1 MSDASKKPDDR
12 KSVPSTSPDLL
23 SGDAEAA
30 ERQAKKAKAS
40 VREAI
45 GKLIGDDAEVEQG
58 QADQKAV
65 ASNSSKIK
73 KQQE

>member
-12 KSVPSTSPDLL
+12 KSVTSTSPDPLP
-23 SGDAEAA
+23 GDAEAA
-30 ERQAKKAKAS
+30 ERQANQAKAS

-65 ASNSSKIK
+65 ATHSFKIK